1 MPRSQLPLLL
11 LAIPAVAASFAVLA
25 VADVGRNLWLMQIV
39 AVCLAFA
46 IAAAG
51 VKLSG
56 WTESRSKPAMIVSLV
71 ALIGLAVPLLSGAS
85 GPERWAA
92 LGPVN
97 VYMAPVVLPAFLV
110 AFAVLLGNGDRLR
123 WFGLAASV
131 GAGVLLAIQPDASQA
146 LALLA
151 GIAVTVAMART
162 RYVASGL
169 TLGLIAMAT
178 AWAFSRPDPLQPIPH
193 VEGVFLLALEHSL
206 LTGVIVIGSAI
217 FMLGGLYVLSQH
229 GRPWLSSV
237 ASYYAVLYA
246 CSVAG
251 LTPAPLIG
259 YGAGPLLGFG
269 LLVAMSWWAG
279 TQSLATDPDPPAR

>member
-1 MPRSQLPLLL
+1 LL
-11 LAIPAVAASFAVLA
+11 LASPAVAASLAVLA
-25 VADVGRNLWLMQIV
+25 VAEVDRNLWLMQIV
-39 AVCLAFA
+39 AICLACA
-46 IAAAG
+46 VAAAG
-51 VKLSG
+51 LKLSG
-56 WTESRSKPAMIVSLV
+56 WTKSQSRPAMIVALV

-92 LGPVN
+92 IGPVN
-97 VYMAPVVLPAFLV
+97 LYMAPVVLPAFLV
-110 AFAVLLGNGDRLR
+110 AFAVLLGDADRQR
-123 WFGLAASV
+123 WFGLAAAV
-131 GAGVLLAIQPDASQA
+131 GASVLLAIQPDASQA

-193 VEGVFLLALEHSL
+193 VEGVFLLALEHSF

-217 FMLGGLYVLSQH
+217 SILGGLYALSKRGQ
-229 GRPWLSSV
+229 PWLFSV
-237 ASYYAVLYA
+237 AGYYAVLYA
-246 CSVAG
+246 CSVVG

-269 LLVAMSWWAG
+269 LLVAISRWAG
-279 TQSLATDPDPPAR
+279 TQSLSTDPEPPAK

>member
-1 MPRSQLPLLL
+1 MRRSQLPLLL

-25 VADVGRNLWLMQIV
+25 VADVGRNLWVMQIA
-39 AVCLAFA
+39 AVCLACA
-46 IAAAG
+46 VAAAG
-51 VKLSG
+51 VKLGG
-56 WTESRSKPAMIVSLV
+56 WTESQSRPAMIVSLV

-85 GPERWAA
+85 GPARWAA

-110 AFAVLLGNGDRLR
+110 AFAVLLDNGDRPR
-123 WFGLAASV
+123 WLGLAASV

-151 GIAVTVAMART
+151 GVVVTVAMTRT

-169 TLGLIAMAT
+169 TLGMIAMAT
-178 AWAFSRPDPLQPIPH
+178 AWAFSQPDPLQPIPH
-193 VEGVFLLALEHSL
+193 VEGVFLLALEHSFL
-206 LTGVIVIGSAI
+206 SGVIVIGSAI
-217 FMLGGLYVLSQH
+217 LLLAGLYMTSRH
-229 GRPWLSSV
+229 GQAWLSSV

-279 TQSLATDPDPPAR
+279 TQSLATDPDPSAK

>member
-1 MPRSQLPLLL
+1 MPRSPLPLLL
-11 LAIPAVAASFAVLA
+11 LASPAVAASFAVLA
-25 VADVGRNLWLMQIV
+25 VAEVGRNLWLMQIV
-39 AVCLAFA
+39 AVCLACA
-46 IAAAG
+46 VAAG
-51 VKLSG
+51 LKLSG
-56 WTESRSKPAMIVSLV
+56 WTESRSRPAVIVALFT
-71 ALIGLAVPLLSGAS
+71 LIGLAVPLWSGAS
-85 GPERWAA
+85 GPERWVP

-110 AFAVLLGNGDRLR
+110 AFAVLLGDADRRR
-123 WFGLAASV
+123 WFGLAAAV
-131 GAGVLLAIQPDASQA
+131 GASVLLAIQPDASQA

-178 AWAFSRPDPLQPIPH
+178 AWAFSRPDPLEPVPH
-193 VEGVFLLALEHSL
+193 VEGVFLLALEHSFL
-206 LTGVIVIGSAI
+206 SGAIVIGSAV
-217 FMLGGLYVLSQH
+217 LLLAGLCVLARRGQA
-229 GRPWLSSV
+229 WLSSV

-269 LLVAMSWWAG
+269 LLVAISSWAA
-279 TQSLATDPDPPAR
+279 TPSLATHPAPPAQ

>member
-1 MPRSQLPLLL
+1 MQLPLLL
-11 LAIPAVAASFAVLA
+11 LAVPAVAASFSVLA
-25 VADVGRNLWLMQIV
+25 IADVGRNLWLMQIA
-39 AVCLAFA
+39 AVCLACVV
-46 IAAAG
+46 AA
-51 VKLSG
+51 VKWSG
-56 WTESRSKPAMIVSLV
+56 LTESRSRPAMIVSLV
-71 ALIGLAVPLLSGAS
+71 ALIGLAVPLWSGAS

-110 AFAVLLGNGDRLR
+110 AFAVLLGHGDRLR
-123 WFGLAASV
+123 WFGLATSV

-146 LALLA
+146 LALLV
-151 GIAVTVAMART
+151 GIALTVART
-162 RYVASGL
+162 RSSHVASGL
-169 TLGLIAMAT
+169 TLGLMSMAT

-193 VEGVFLLALEHSL
+193 VEGVFLLAWAHSFL
-206 LTGVIVIGSAI
+206 SAAIVIGSAI
-217 FMLGGLYVLSQH
+217 FLLAGLCVLGRRGQT
-229 GRPWLSSV
+229 WLSAV

-269 LLVAMSWWAG
+269 LLVAISSWAA
-279 TQSLATDPDPPAR
+279 TPTLATHPAPPAQ